1 MEQIIQKVL
10 SEMSGEQLQAIMLPI
25 IQDKLAKAVERNMD
39 DVYFADWFY
48 ENILT
53 DELATALRDNVINGL
68 TLGKKG
74 G

>member
-1 MEQIIQKVL
+1 MEQIIQKML

-48 ENILT
+48 ENVLT